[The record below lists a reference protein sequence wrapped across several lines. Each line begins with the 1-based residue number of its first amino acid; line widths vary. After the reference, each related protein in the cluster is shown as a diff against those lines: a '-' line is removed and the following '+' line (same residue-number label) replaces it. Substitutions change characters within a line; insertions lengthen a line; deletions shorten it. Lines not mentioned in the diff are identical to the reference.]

1 MEKEFEES
9 IAKLLNYSFNPIQ
22 WNYDSLT
29 GIEKSLVTKEEFE
42 KIKKKYGPK

>member
-1 MEKEFEES
+1 MEKEIEES
-9 IAKLLNYSFNPIQ
+9 VAKLLNYSFNQIQ

-29 GIEKSLVTKEEFE
+29 VIEKSLVTKEEFE